1 MKKMILDSGQLGRVI
16 LWGVVFFSIW
26 FTDFGETDISF
37 AFFMIMLYFIFGSFF
52 LDAMKN
58 LWKYEDIRSSKQN
71 GTGGKK

>member
-1 MKKMILDSGQLGRVI
+1 MKKMIWDSEQLGRAI

-37 AFFMIMLYFIFGSFF
+37 ALFMIALYFIFGSFF

-58 LWKYEDIRSSKQN
+58 LWEYKDVRNSKQGSN
-71 GTGGKK
+71 K